1 MKLTEETLV
10 FGSTTTSFGRLR
22 GMTLWIMEILKD
34 GGSLASWQVAE
45 QTMKSCRYVNVY
57 LFRLRKYGIA
67 LKKEEFW
74 FLTDF
79 GKYLTNL
86 LIGLRPYRYRY
97 RYKYNT
103 SITQEQHKNNTSPQ
117 KRPVQVSIQ
126 AWLRNSSPDAAERG
140 VVDILV
146 SHFNKTGSKFVL
158 VKDHYAMS
166 ELLSINVNEV
176 PDVLANL
183 RQENIIYLMR
193 DPTSGQWKLGLKKA
207 FLELLERDGLK

>member
-1 MKLTEETLV
+1 
-10 FGSTTTSFGRLR
+10 
-22 GMTLWIMEILKD
+22 MEFLND
-34 GGSLASWQVAE
+34 CGSLASWEVAE
-45 QTMKSCRYVNVY
+45 KVDRGSNFVRPY
-57 LFRLRKYGIA
+57 LYRLRRYGVVD
-67 LKKEEFW
+67 KDEGMW

-79 GKYLTNL
+79 GLYLTSL
-86 LIGLRPYRYRY
+86 LCNNNNNNNNKSNTRVTQQQHNS
-97 RYKYNT
+97 NT
-103 SITQEQHKNNTSPQ
+103 SQLKKP
-117 KRPVQVSIQ
+117 RQVSIE
-126 AWLRNSSPDAAERG
+126 AWLCDSNPAAAERG

-166 ELLSINVNEV
+166 ELLSINVGDV

-207 FLELLERDGLK
+207 FLELLERETS